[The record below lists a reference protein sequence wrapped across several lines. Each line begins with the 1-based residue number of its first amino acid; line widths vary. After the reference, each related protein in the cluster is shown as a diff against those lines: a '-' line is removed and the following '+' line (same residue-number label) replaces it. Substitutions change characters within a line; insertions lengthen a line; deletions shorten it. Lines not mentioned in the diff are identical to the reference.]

1 MKLTKTVI
9 DGLTYVGDASKN
21 ERCCYWADEPTGFGL
36 RVYPS
41 GKKAFI
47 HTYYYHGRKNQK
59 TIGRVGDIT
68 LTKAV
73 EITRKE
79 KVLLLDG
86 INPLDERKKERL
98 GDTIGKLCEL
108 YTAKYAAVKK
118 TGDEDIRRINQHILP
133 LWVNRKIKSITRE
146 EVIALHARIGSKAPY
161 EANRILSLLS
171 KLFTVAEREGL
182 VDRGFPNAAQGV
194 VKFKEESR
202 DRYVTTEEMPRLI
215 EAIQNEHNQYAKYAL
230 WLYLLTGLRKEELLS
245 STWDLIDFN
254 RMELRLPDSKNGKRH
269 YLPLSDAALAV
280 LAQIPRVANN
290 PYIIVGK
297 NEGEHLV
304 NLDRAWNRVR
314 KEADI
319 MDVHIHDLRRSVGSW
334 LAQSGNSLHLIGKV
348 LNHSNTS
355 TTAIYA
361 RFQQDHVRVALNQHG
376 DNILRSGG
384 INTISSDSVLN

>member
-1 MKLTKTVI
+1 MKLTKTII
-9 DGLTYVGDASKN
+9 DGLSYVGDASKN

-47 HTYYYHGRKNQK
+47 HTFYFNGRKNQK
-59 TIGRVGDIT
+59 TIGRYGDIT
-68 LTKAV
+68 LTKAI
-73 EITRKE
+73 EIARKE
-79 KVLLLDG
+79 KVMLLDG
-86 INPLDERKKERL
+86 INPLDERKRSRL

-108 YTAKYAAVKK
+108 YITKYATLKK

-133 LWVNRKIKSITRE
+133 CWANRKIKSITRE
-146 EVIALHARIGSKAPY
+146 EVTALHTRMGSKTPY

-182 VDRGFPNAAQGV
+182 VDRGFPNAAHGV
-194 VKFKEESR
+194 VKYKEESR
-202 DRYVTTEEMPRLI
+202 DRFVTTEEMPRLI
-215 EAIQNEHNQYAKYAL
+215 QAIQNEHNQYAKYAL

-245 STWDLIDFN
+245 ATWDSIDFD
-254 RMELRLPDSKNGKRH
+254 RMELRLADTKNSKRH
-269 YLPLSDAALAV
+269 YLPLSNAALAV
-280 LAQIPRVANN
+280 LEQIPRVTNN

-314 KEADI
+314 EEAN
-319 MDVHIHDLRRSVGSW
+319 MTDVHIHDLRRSVGSW
-334 LAQSGNSLHLIGKV
+334 MAQAGNSLHLIGKV
-348 LNHSNTS
+348 LNHSNAS

-361 RFQQDHVRVALNQHG
+361 RFQQDHVRDVLNHHG
-376 DNILRSGG
+376 DSIFRSGG
-384 INTISSDSVLN
+384 INTTSSDSA